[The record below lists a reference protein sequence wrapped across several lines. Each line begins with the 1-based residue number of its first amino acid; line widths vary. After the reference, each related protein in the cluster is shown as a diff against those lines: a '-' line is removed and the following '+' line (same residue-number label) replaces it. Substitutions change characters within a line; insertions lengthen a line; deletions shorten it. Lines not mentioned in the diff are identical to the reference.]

1 MAVAKA
7 GVNEVKYPSQIS
19 QGYFQYFWPMG
30 RVNTPVL
37 SAAAKAALEEGLRT
51 DKAHCFRMRCQAIL
65 LKSTGRGS
73 KEVGEIT
80 AMDYQSVDG
89 WVKRYKAEG
98 LAGLRTRPGRGR
110 KPLLCPEVDTDSV
123 VAAVKEHR
131 QRIQTAKAEWE
142 QESEKSVGLSTFK
155 SFLKALAADTNA

>member
-1 MAVAKA
+1 M
-7 GVNEVKYPSQIS
+7 
-19 QGYFQYFWPMG
+19 
-30 RVNTPVL
+30 L
-37 SAAAKAALEEGLRT
+37 STSAKAALEEGLRT
-51 DKAHCFRMRCQAIL
+51 DKVHCFRMRCQVIL

-80 AMDYQSVDG
+80 MDDQSVNG

-110 KPLLCPEVDTDSV
+110 KPLLCPQVDTDSV
-123 VAAVKEHR
+123 VAAVKKHR

-142 QESEKSVGLSTFK
+142 QESEQSVGLSTFK